1 MIHMGNLK
9 QVTDY
14 DLQILNYRNAYI
26 KSISRND
33 FELAI
38 HFIELINASLTPS
51 FKLED
56 LPSFEIDQKKF
67 NYSSKIQ
74 RSARQHCFK
83 FMKMVEEALSLERA
97 SMYERFKNMD

>member
-1 MIHMGNLK
+1 MGNLK

-26 KSISRND
+26 KAISKND

-38 HFIELINASLTPS
+38 HYVELINVSLTPA
-51 FKLED
+51 FRLED
-56 LPSFEIDQKKF
+56 LPSFELDSTAF
-67 NYSSKIQ
+67 NYSSKVIG
-74 RSARQHCFK
+74 SARQHCFK
-83 FMKMVEEALSLERA
+83 YMKAVEEALSLERA